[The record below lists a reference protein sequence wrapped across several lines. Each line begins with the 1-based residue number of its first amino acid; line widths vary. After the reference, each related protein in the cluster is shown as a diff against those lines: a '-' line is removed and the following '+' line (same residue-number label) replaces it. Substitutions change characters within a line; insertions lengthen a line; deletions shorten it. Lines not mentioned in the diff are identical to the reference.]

1 MSYMNTW
8 EKDGL
13 YRKFSESISGEEILE
28 SNFELQIDP
37 RFKDIKYIIN
47 DFTDVTDHMIQT
59 EHTQTYASTDEII
72 SHSKGR
78 LKIAIVVT
86 QDSLIALAK
95 NYQEEMRGKLFE
107 CEIFKTIDSAREWVN
122 V

>member
-1 MSYMNTW
+1 MSYMNAW

-37 RFKDIKYIIN
+37 RFRNIKYIIN

-86 QDSLIALAK
+86 QDSLVALAK